1 MTQDTYTGVQG
12 VVTYAD
18 APLADAMFEF
28 TVTRGLASGTR
39 SGKWSDLNKPGKI
52 SVSGKINR
60 IQRNAD
66 LIQAAL
72 NAVPTTGTAIELEG
86 AIVFVSGTALPIN
99 DAPPTTPS
107 RVTVTLSLFPLT
119 TGGTITLYGT
129 DVNSNPISEVIAMV
143 NGSVAGTVWTSKH
156 VFKTC
161 TYALPV
167 GIASS
172 GGGKL
177 AFTAI
182 IGDSTVNVGSPK
194 EFNLIGYVADGS
206 NNITVTLSNCFFTG
220 AKFSFTDSSAQTR
233 DDLPFAVT
241 DPDADVIVTGVD
253 A

>member
-18 APLADAMFEF
+18 AALASAMFDF
-28 TVTRGLASGTR
+28 TVTRGLATGTR
-39 SGKWSDLNKPGKI
+39 SGKWSDLNKPGKVTI
-52 SVSGKINR
+52 TGRITR

-72 NAVPTTGTAIELEG
+72 NATPTTGTAVTLE
-86 AIVFVSGTALPIN
+86 AAATFSAGTLIPIN

-107 RVTVTLSLFPLT
+107 RVRVTLSVDAIT
-119 TGGTITLYGT
+119 TGGTLLIYGT
-129 DVNSNPISEVIAMV
+129 DANDNAISEVLTIA
-143 NGSVAGTVWTSKH
+143 NGATATTTWTTRN

-167 GIASS
+167 TVAST
-172 GGGKL
+172 GGGK
-177 AFTAI
+177 FQFDAI
-182 IGDSTVNVGSPK
+182 VGDSTVNVGTPK

-220 AKFSFTDSSAQTR
+220 AKFSFTDANAQTR
-233 DDLPFAVT
+233 DDLPFTVT
-241 DPDADVIVTGVD
+241 DPDADVIVSGVD

>member
-1 MTQDTYTGVQG
+1 MTQDAYTGVQG
-12 VVTYAD
+12 VITYAD
-18 APLADAMFEF
+18 APLADAMFDF
-28 TVTRGLASGTR
+28 TVTRGLATGTR

-52 SVSGKINR
+52 SVTGKITR

-72 NAVPTTGTAIELEG
+72 NAVPTTGTAVELE
-86 AIVFVSGTALPIN
+86 AATVWTAGTALPIN

-107 RVTVTLSLFPLT
+107 RVTVTLSVAALT
-119 TGGTITLYGT
+119 TGGYIVLYGT
-129 DVNSNPISEVIAMV
+129 DPNSVAISEVITMA
-143 NGSVAGTVWTSKH
+143 NLSASGTVWTSKH

-167 GIASS
+167 GIAST
-172 GGGKL
+172 GNGKL

-182 IGDSTVNVGSPK
+182 IGDSTVNVGTPK
-194 EFNLIGYVADGS
+194 EFNLIGYVADSS

-220 AKFSFTDSSAQTR
+220 AKFSFTDASAQLR
-233 DDLPFAVT
+233 DDIPFAVT
-241 DPDADVIVTGVD
+241 DPDADVIVSGVD